1 MNVLGSIEHSH
12 KYSYLGIFYFKL
24 VEIYR
29 YLYNI
34 FCNLIEGVLKMS
46 SEITDAGTTHHMYC
60 VKCRTMV
67 MVSAPKKIV
76 MKSSRHAL
84 QGKCPHCSTSTFKI
98 TKAE

>member
-1 MNVLGSIEHSH
+1 
-12 KYSYLGIFYFKL
+12 
-24 VEIYR
+24 
-29 YLYNI
+29 
-34 FCNLIEGVLKMS
+34 MS
-46 SEITDAGTTHHMYC
+46 SEITDAGSTHHMYC

-84 QGKCPHCSTSTFKI
+84 QGKCPHCATSTFKI

>member
-1 MNVLGSIEHSH
+1 
-12 KYSYLGIFYFKL
+12 
-24 VEIYR
+24 
-29 YLYNI
+29 
-34 FCNLIEGVLKMS
+34 MS
-46 SEITDAGTTHHMYC
+46 ADVTDAANTHPMYC

-67 MVSAPKKIV
+67 MCVAPKRIV

>member
-1 MNVLGSIEHSH
+1 MTET
-12 KYSYLGIFYFKL
+12 
-24 VEIYR
+24 E
-29 YLYNI
+29 
-34 FCNLIEGVLKMS
+34 LK
-46 SEITDAGTTHHMYC
+46 DATMTHPMYC

-67 MVSAPKKIV
+67 TVTGPKKIV

>member
-1 MNVLGSIEHSH
+1 
-12 KYSYLGIFYFKL
+12 
-24 VEIYR
+24 
-29 YLYNI
+29 
-34 FCNLIEGVLKMS
+34 
-46 SEITDAGTTHHMYC
+46 MYC

>member
-1 MNVLGSIEHSH
+1 MSET
-12 KYSYLGIFYFKL
+12 
-24 VEIYR
+24 E
-29 YLYNI
+29 
-34 FCNLIEGVLKMS
+34 LK
-46 SEITDAGTTHHMYC
+46 DATKTHNMYC

-67 MVSAPKKIV
+67 MITAPKRIV